1 VTEFTPE
8 IPASGRRLAFIFVA
22 LMLGML
28 IGALDQTIVAT
39 ALPTIAGDLHGL
51 SHLSWVVTG
60 YLLAETASTPL
71 WGKLG
76 DLYGRKIFFE
86 AAIIIFLVGSALAGL
101 SGSMVELI
109 AFRAVQGLGAGGLVV
124 GAQAIIGDVVS
135 PRERGRYEGV
145 FGAVF
150 GVASVLGPLIG
161 GFLVDG
167 VGWRWV
173 FYVNLPL
180 GAVALVV
187 TALAIP
193 GAGQRVS
200 HVIDYFG
207 TVLIASAA
215 VALVLLA
222 TLGGTSYPWL
232 SVPIVALGV
241 GAAILIAAFVAVE
254 RRAAEP
260 ILPPH
265 LFGNRIFVATSAI
278 GFVVGFAMFGALT
291 YLPEY
296 LQVVH
301 SASATSSGLRLL
313 PMMAGLLL
321 TTISS
326 GALITRWGRYKVFP
340 IIGSAVMALG
350 LFLLSTMTSTTGIL
364 TSSLFMFVLGI
375 GIGGVMEVLV
385 IAVQNAVDYKDLG
398 VATSGATFFR
408 SIGGSFGTAI
418 FGAVFASQLTYHLVH
433 DLAGLHLPP
442 GFHPSAG
449 ASPATLSRL
458 PVAVHAGFV
467 HAYASSLSTV
477 FQVAVPVAAVA
488 FVLSWTLKE
497 VPMRDVVRAP
507 DPAQRLVPTAQPSV
521 RSSADEVLRALSL
534 LARKEDRRG
543 IYQSLASAADVDLDP
558 RSTFILFRLDG
569 HPELELER
577 TAEHLNIS
585 AEILRDLLDPLVAA
599 GYVTLQELVSQSP
612 PTTRITLTE
621 AGSRA
626 LERLIVARR
635 DGLRSRLG
643 AWSEELDGRLDEQI
657 RHLARDLF
665 DDPARRDE
673 LLTQRSS
680 GEALP

>member
-1 VTEFTPE
+1 MGGGDATTETGLE
-8 IPASGRRLAFIFVA
+8 TRATGRRLALIFIA

-86 AAIIIFLVGSALAGL
+86 AAIVIFLVGSALSGL
-101 SGSMVELI
+101 SGSMIELI

-180 GAVALVV
+180 GAIALVV
-187 TALAIP
+187 AAFAIP
-193 GAGQRVS
+193 GAGQRVR
-200 HVIDYFG
+200 HVIDYLG
-207 TVLIASAA
+207 TILIAGAA

-222 TLGGTSYPWL
+222 TLGGTTYHWL
-232 SVPIVALGV
+232 SIPIFGLGV
-241 GAAILIAAFVAVE
+241 AALILIVAFVAVE
-254 RRAAEP
+254 RRAQEP

-265 LFGNRIFVATSAI
+265 LFTNRIFTATSAI

-301 SASATSSGLRLL
+301 SVSATSSGLRLL

-321 TTISS
+321 TTITS
-326 GALITRWGRYKVFP
+326 GALITKWGRYKVFP
-340 IIGSAVMALG
+340 ILGSAIMALG
-350 LFLLSTMTSTTGIL
+350 LFLLSTMTATTG
-364 TSSLFMFVLGI
+364 TFASSLYMFVLGV

-385 IAVQNAVDYKDLG
+385 IVVQNAVEYTDLG

-418 FGAVFASQLTYHLVH
+418 FGAIFASELTGHLLH
-433 DLAGLHLPP
+433 DLAGLHLPA
-442 GFHPSAG
+442 GFHPNAG
-449 ASPATLSRL
+449 ASPATLATL
-458 PVAVHAGFV
+458 PVAVHAGFI

-477 FQVAVPVAAVA
+477 FLFAVPVAAVA
-488 FVLSWTLKE
+488 FILSFTLKE
-497 VPMRDVVRAP
+497 VPMRDVVRSP
-507 DPAQRLVPTAQPSV
+507 DPAQRLAPTAQPSV
-521 RSSADEVLRALSL
+521 RSSSDEVLRALSL
-534 LARKEDRRG
+534 LAQKENRHA
-543 IYQSLASAADVDLDP
+543 IYQSLAKAAGLDLDP

-569 HPELELER
+569 HPKLDLKD
-577 TAEHLNIS
+577 TASHLNIS
-585 AEILRDLLDPLVAA
+585 LETLMTVLDPLRDAA
-599 GYVTLQELVSQSP
+599 FVTLSASSDPDHTDTQL
-612 PTTRITLTE
+612 TLTE
-621 AGSRA
+621 EGAQA
-626 LERLIVARR
+626 LDRLIIARR
-635 DGLRSRLG
+635 DGLRRRLG
-643 AWSEELDGRLDEQI
+643 SWSQELDANLDSQI
-657 RHLARDLF
+657 RRLARDLL
-665 DDPARRDE
+665 DDPTRRDI
-673 LLTQRSS
+673 LLSR
-680 GEALP
+680 